1 MKAELLVRRLVR
13 SQVQTRASQ
22 NEYQVGRTTRLKSSS
37 NESWAEEIRSRQNH
51 SYDVSSEVSYERD
64 ELEEFEKRSSVVS
77 SKVLYEKDDPGDLQ
91 KCSSEVSYERAYLE
105 GLQ

>member
-1 MKAELLVRRLVR
+1 M
-13 SQVQTRASQ
+13 
-22 NEYQVGRTTRLKSSS
+22 
-37 NESWAEEIRSRQNH
+37 ISR
-51 SYDVSSEVSYERD
+51 SSEVSYERD